1 MDLSRMTQKLN
12 EAMTASQTLAARLS
26 HQQVD
31 GEHLLLELLAQS
43 DGLAPRL
50 IEQAGID
57 TSVFK
62 SKLQESLSRRP
73 KVSGQHFEIDKVY
86 ITQRLQ
92 TLLARAAE
100 EADRLQD
107 DYISVEHVLLAF
119 VDEKDGSDAGKIF
132 KTEGVTRES
141 FLEVVSKV
149 RGNQRVTTDSPESQY
164 EALKKYGTDLVE
176 LARLGKLDPVIGR
189 DTEIRSVIR
198 ILSRKT
204 KNNPVLIGEPGVGKT
219 AIAEGLAQRIVS
231 GDVPEGLKNR
241 SLFSLDMTSLMA
253 GAKYRGEFEER
264 LKAVLQE
271 IKASEG
277 RTLLFID
284 ELHSIVGAGKT
295 EGSSDAGNM
304 LKPMLARGELH
315 CIGATTLN
323 EYRLYIEKDAAL
335 ERRFQPIVV
344 DAPDVADTISIL
356 RGIRERFEL
365 HHGVRISDA
374 ALVAAATLS
383 DRYISDRFLP
393 DKAIDLVDEACAS
406 IRTEMDSMPAE
417 LDAISR
423 RAMRLE
429 IEETALKKEKDEAS
443 HKRLKILRKELVE
456 LQEQRDVM
464 RARWLQEKGAMGQV
478 QALREKIEQTKLDV
492 EASER
497 NYDLEKTAS
506 LRYGVLPALEK
517 QLQDQEVAAKERE
530 SLISE
535 EVNEAEIAE
544 VVARWTGI
552 QMTRLMQG
560 EREKLLSLES
570 VLHERVVGQNEAVT
584 AVSNAVLR
592 ARAGIR
598 DQHKPIGSFLFLG
611 PTGVGKTELART
623 LARTLFDAEE
633 NMIRIDMSEYMEK
646 HAVSRLLGAPP
657 GYIGFEQGG
666 QLTEA
671 VRRKPYCVLLLDEIE
686 KAHPDVFN
694 VLLQL
699 LDDGRLT
706 DSHGRTVNFKNT
718 IIIMTSNIG
727 SEYMLDGIDAEGKLS
742 DAASAQVVSALTQH
756 FRPEFL
762 NRVDETVLF
771 KPLSQTVIAS
781 IVELFLNELT
791 QRLAE
796 QQVSLSVSDEAVQW
810 LAREGYD
817 PAFGARPLKRF
828 IQEQIET
835 PLARLLIADEAGGS
849 VVVDLDAEM
858 LSVQAGK

>member
-1 MDLSRMTQKLN
+1 
-12 EAMTASQTLAARLS
+12 
-26 HQQVD
+26 
-31 GEHLLLELLAQS
+31 
-43 DGLAPRL
+43 
-50 IEQAGID
+50 
-57 TSVFK
+57 
-62 SKLQESLSRRP
+62 
-73 KVSGQHFEIDKVY
+73 
-86 ITQRLQ
+86 
-92 TLLARAAE
+92 
-100 EADRLQD
+100 
-107 DYISVEHVLLAF
+107 
-119 VDEKDGSDAGKIF
+119 
-132 KTEGVTRES
+132 
-141 FLEVVSKV
+141 
-149 RGNQRVTTDSPESQY
+149 
-164 EALKKYGTDLVE
+164 
-176 LARLGKLDPVIGR
+176 
-189 DTEIRSVIR
+189 
-198 ILSRKT
+198 
-204 KNNPVLIGEPGVGKT
+204 VLIGEPGVGKT